1 MEKHKQAP
9 TVQDACDKHRCP
21 AWRQKRCAGP
31 CAWLRRYLARSP
43 YTVKPAQAR
52 KELGYAG
59 RGLSKYKHEPL
70 PPLTRA
76 AVERAI
82 KHFAALSATPPA
94 K

>member
-1 MEKHKQAP
+1 MVNHKLTA
-9 TVQDACDKHRCP
+9 AE
-21 AWRQKRCAGP
+21 
-31 CAWLRRYLARSP
+31 SE
-43 YTVKPAQAR
+43 QAR